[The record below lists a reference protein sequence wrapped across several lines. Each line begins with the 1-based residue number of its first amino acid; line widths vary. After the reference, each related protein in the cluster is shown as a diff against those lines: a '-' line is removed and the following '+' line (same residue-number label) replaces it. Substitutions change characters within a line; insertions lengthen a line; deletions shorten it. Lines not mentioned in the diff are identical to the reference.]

1 MGAYLSKMGGVGIQV
16 GCRWFW
22 GFKGVWDI
30 EGGCTVVFDGV
41 WGVKGGLGAIF
52 DGVWGIKDGWSVDL
66 GVIGLLVI
74 GSGVSSAW
82 VVVCFKRAGFQKGVG
97 C

>member
-41 WGVKGGLGAIF
+41 WGVKVVWVRFLMGFGVSKMV
-52 DGVWGIKDGWSVDL
+52 GVWI
-66 GVIGLLVI
+66 
-74 GSGVSSAW
+74 
-82 VVVCFKRAGFQKGVG
+82 
-97 C
+97 